1 MNRIRPTFCI
11 ILILVLFVGSAFC
24 AEKGPSERELD
35 KIRAAVP
42 AKARVE
48 PQKPRKVLV
57 FSVSYG
63 YYHTA
68 IPYGQAAF
76 KILGEKT
83 GAYEAVVSDD
93 ISMFEPENL
102 KQFDAILFNN
112 TNREILMPEEPKKLT
127 ADEYKRAVKYDKL
140 LKNSLVEFLKSGK
153 GLAATH
159 AGSNSFLEWP
169 EFEKILG
176 ARFDNHPWVSG
187 STVTL
192 KVEDPEHP
200 LNSAFKTPSF
210 TYKDEVYQVK
220 NFSRENLRVLLSIDT
235 QKTFVRLDHV
245 TWVHR
250 KDGDFAIAWIKNYEK
265 GRIFYS
271 AIGHDHELYWHPV
284 VLQHWLDGIQFV
296 LGDLDADTTPNPKPT
311 NKENR

>member
-1 MNRIRPTFCI
+1 MNRVRPTFCI
-11 ILILVLFVGSAFC
+11 ILILVLVVSSAFC
-24 AEKGPSERELD
+24 AEKRPSEQELD

-42 AKARVE
+42 RKPHVE
-48 PQKPRKVLV
+48 PQKQRKILV

-83 GAYEAVVSDD
+83 GAYETVVSDD

-102 KQFDAILFNN
+102 KQFDAVVFNN
-112 TNREILMPEEPKKLT
+112 INQEVFAPENLRKLDAKEHEEAVNR
-127 ADEYKRAVKYDKL
+127 YKELR
-140 LKNSLVEFLKSGK
+140 NSLADFIAGGK
-153 GLAATH
+153 GLVAIHAATN
-159 AGSNSFLEWP
+159 AFRDWP
-169 EFEKILG
+169 EYGDIVG
-176 ARFDNHPWVSG
+176 ARFDNHPWESG

-250 KDGDFAIAWIKNYEK
+250 KDDDFAIAWIKKYEK